1 MIYRCAPR
9 HALATIELTQQC
21 NMTVRDQVE
30 GYHEIVTWVVGS
42 GLYVFG
48 PTPNLGGVRV
58 DCFNATTET

>member
-1 MIYRCAPR
+1 M
-9 HALATIELTQQC
+9 ATIELTQQC